1 MTPAQ
6 VRIVM
11 AIAGAFLALAAF
23 GMEQPWKARIGYS
36 ALLVVMTC
44 AVVVL
49 IFSLRKIG
57 KALSGRGSK

>member
-1 MTPAQ
+1 
-6 VRIVM
+6 M

-44 AVVVL
+44 AVVLL